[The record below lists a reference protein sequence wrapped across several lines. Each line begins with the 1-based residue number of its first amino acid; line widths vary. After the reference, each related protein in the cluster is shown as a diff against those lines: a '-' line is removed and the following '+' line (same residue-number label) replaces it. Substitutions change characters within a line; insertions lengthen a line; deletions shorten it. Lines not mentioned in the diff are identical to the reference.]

1 MSSEWM
7 GRYRPLVAA
16 LVKHGNTAVKGL
28 KVRSEPVPGVKLS
41 ATEWQVLETVI
52 EHGLQVTNMNR
63 LAELIGIPQS
73 TFSKT
78 VSYLCGLE
86 LVEKYQTANNKK
98 NVILR
103 PTELALEVYRVQ
115 SGFLKEMVFEGFF
128 RELEQVDDAALAAL
142 TRAVERLNGG
152 MEETRE

>member
-16 LVKHGNTAVKGL
+16 LVKHGNTAVNGL
-28 KVRSEPVPGVKLS
+28 RLRSEPVPGVKLS

-78 VSYLCGLE
+78 VSYLCGQG
-86 LVEKYQTANNKK
+86 LVEKYQTSNNKK

-103 PTELALEVYRVQ
+103 PTELAQEVYRVQ
-115 SGFLKEMVFEGFF
+115 SDFLKKRVFEGFF